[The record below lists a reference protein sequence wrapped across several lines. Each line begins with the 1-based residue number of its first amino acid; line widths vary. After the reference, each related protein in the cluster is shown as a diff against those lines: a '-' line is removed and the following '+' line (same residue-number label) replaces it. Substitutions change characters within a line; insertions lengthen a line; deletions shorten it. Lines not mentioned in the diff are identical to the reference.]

1 MDVSGSV
8 SSVFLL
14 YFYPKVPRKI
24 AGGTGGS
31 MKTSYNLL
39 PARAVSCEKYYL
51 LMLADLFCK
60 FAKPTLFPDFSLEI
74 TVSSSV

>member
-24 AGGTGGS
+24 AGGS

>member
-14 YFYPKVPRKI
+14 YFTQKDCREGG
-24 AGGTGGS
+24 AGRS
-31 MKTSYNLL
+31 MKMSYNLL
-39 PARAVSCEKYYL
+39 PARAVSCERYYL

-60 FAKPTLFPDFSLEI
+60 FAKATLFQTFL
-74 TVSSSV
+74 